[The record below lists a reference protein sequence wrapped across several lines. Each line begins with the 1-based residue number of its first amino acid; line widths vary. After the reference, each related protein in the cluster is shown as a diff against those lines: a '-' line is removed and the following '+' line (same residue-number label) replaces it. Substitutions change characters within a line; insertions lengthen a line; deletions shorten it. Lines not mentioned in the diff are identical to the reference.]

1 MKFFEYSF
9 RALKGNYLKLSILT
23 TLCICSSVIGLF
35 IPIISGTFINNL
47 IINPSMEVI
56 INFCKIMIIA
66 SIIDFI
72 FKYLISILHIKIQV
86 SASFFLNFKILKKLQ
101 HANLLKLQEHESSYF
116 NQRINNDVNAIIM
129 YIINLIKDVI
139 INSIALIFSMLF
151 LINIDYRISLI
162 FILVILFYIIF
173 YKFLRKRIQI
183 IKNKVLEN
191 RAKYYARLQ
200 DQILYAKF
208 IKIYNFGN
216 KLASYLKKEYENLK
230 RILIIDQKY
239 TYFLSFGEQSAML
252 VIQLIIYIIGGLK
265 VLSGD
270 LSIGMFTVVSQ
281 YFYKIISSIKYFSS
295 LYQQYL
301 STFVSYSRLIEIENL
316 ETDSKGEIVLDK
328 IENIEMKNISFSYEN
343 EKVIK
348 NFSLLMN
355 KGEIYVFLGENGSG
369 KTTLINLL
377 IGLYTNY
384 TGEIKYNSINQD
396 KINLYKT
403 RERCFGVVSQAPLL
417 FNGTVKDNLMIDKDI
432 SWTNLEQYLLKF
444 NLITK
449 EENINSFLDKNIN
462 ELTTRMSG
470 GEGQKINI
478 IRELLRNKSV
488 LVLDEPTSSLDYA
501 SKELLKKMIT
511 RIKDDHIIIL
521 ISHDREFLEGLQSK
535 KIYVKNRSI

>member
-1 MKFFEYSF
+1 MT
-9 RALKGNYLKLSILT
+9 II
-23 TLCICSSVIGLF
+23 CICSSVIGLL

-173 YKFLRKRIQI
+173 YKFLRKRIQV

-216 KLASYLKKEYENLK
+216 RLASYLKKEYENLK

-281 YFYKIISSIKYFSS
+281 YFYKIISSIKFFSS

-316 ETDSKGEIVLDK
+316 ETDSKGEIVLDD
-328 IENIEMKNISFSYEN
+328 IESIEMKNISFGYEN

-403 RERCFGVVSQAPLL
+403 RERCFGVISQAPLL

-432 SWTNLEQYLLKF
+432 SWANLEQYLLKF

-449 EENINSFLDKNIN
+449 EENINNFLDKNIN

-478 IRELLRNKSV
+478 IRELLRNRSI

>member
-1 MKFFEYSF
+1 
-9 RALKGNYLKLSILT
+9 
-23 TLCICSSVIGLF
+23 
-35 IPIISGTFINNL
+35 
-47 IINPSMEVI
+47 
-56 INFCKIMIIA
+56 
-66 SIIDFI
+66 
-72 FKYLISILHIKIQV
+72 
-86 SASFFLNFKILKKLQ
+86 
-101 HANLLKLQEHESSYF
+101 
-116 NQRINNDVNAIIM
+116 
-129 YIINLIKDVI
+129 
-139 INSIALIFSMLF
+139 
-151 LINIDYRISLI
+151 
-162 FILVILFYIIF
+162 
-173 YKFLRKRIQI
+173 
-183 IKNKVLEN
+183 
-191 RAKYYARLQ
+191 
-200 DQILYAKF
+200 
-208 IKIYNFGN
+208 
-216 KLASYLKKEYENLK
+216 
-230 RILIIDQKY
+230 
-239 TYFLSFGEQSAML
+239 ML

-281 YFYKIISSIKYFSS
+281 YFYKIISSIKFFSS

-316 ETDSKGEIVLDK
+316 ETDSKGEIVLDD
-328 IENIEMKNISFSYEN
+328 IESIEMKNISFGYEN

-403 RERCFGVVSQAPLL
+403 RERCFGVISQAPLL

-432 SWTNLEQYLLKF
+432 SWANLKF

-449 EENINSFLDKNIN
+449 EENINNFLDKNIN

-478 IRELLRNKSV
+478 IRELLRNRSI

>member
-1 MKFFEYSF
+1 MKFFKYSF
-9 RALKGNYLKLSILT
+9 KALKRNYLKLSIMT
-23 TLCICSSVIGLF
+23 IICICSSVIGLL

-86 SASFFLNFKILKKLQ
+86 SASFLLNFKILKKLQ

-173 YKFLRKRIQI
+173 YKFLRKRIQV

-216 KLASYLKKEYENLK
+216 RLASYLKKEYENLK

-281 YFYKIISSIKYFSS
+281 YFYKIISSIKFFSS

-316 ETDSKGEIVLDK
+316 ETDSKGEIVLDD
-328 IENIEMKNISFSYEN
+328 IESIEMKNISFGYEN

-403 RERCFGVVSQAPLL
+403 RERCFGVISQAPLL

-432 SWTNLEQYLLKF
+432 SWANLEQYLLKF

-449 EENINSFLDKNIN
+449 EENINNFLDKNIN

-478 IRELLRNKSV
+478 IRELLRNRSI

>member
-1 MKFFEYSF
+1 MKFFKYSF
-9 RALKGNYLKLSILT
+9 KALKRNYLKLSIMT
-23 TLCICSSVIGLF
+23 IICICSSVIGLL

-173 YKFLRKRIQI
+173 YKFLRKRIQV

-216 KLASYLKKEYENLK
+216 RLASYLKKEYENLK

-281 YFYKIISSIKYFSS
+281 YFYKIISSIKFFSS

-316 ETDSKGEIVLDK
+316 ETDSKGEIVLDD
-328 IENIEMKNISFSYEN
+328 IESIEMKNISFGYEN

-403 RERCFGVVSQAPLL
+403 RERCFGVISQAPLL

-432 SWTNLEQYLLKF
+432 SWANLEQYLLKF

-449 EENINSFLDKNIN
+449 EENINNFLDKNIN

-478 IRELLRNKSV
+478 IRELLRNRSI